1 MITSPTKAPRC
12 LHCCTIAPV
21 QLPSGC
27 IANALPMHCP
37 VFHSPKQ
44 LRHPKMEEFGGV
56 RVASVNFI
64 HRNHVC
70 LASQKWSIPT
80 SFGVN
85 QGELRTHRILRSP
98 AGSLGITLIEER
110 IGSETAQGKLKVDTH
125 MLRVSS
131 PQGQAIPSSAT
142 SENQLT

>member
-1 MITSPTKAPRC
+1 MSSP
-12 LHCCTIAPV
+12 HC
-21 QLPSGC
+21 
-27 IANALPMHCP
+27 
-37 VFHSPKQ
+37 
-44 LRHPKMEEFGGV
+44 RHPLSLLKDRNTDCLNFNRYCALRVSDPLQRLHMMEESEGV
-56 RVASVNFI
+56 RVASVNFV

-80 SFGVN
+80 SFGTN
-85 QGELRTHRILRSP
+85 QGDIRIHRILRPP

-110 IGSETAQGKLKVDTH
+110 IGSETARGKLKVDTH
-125 MLRVSS
+125 MLRVPS